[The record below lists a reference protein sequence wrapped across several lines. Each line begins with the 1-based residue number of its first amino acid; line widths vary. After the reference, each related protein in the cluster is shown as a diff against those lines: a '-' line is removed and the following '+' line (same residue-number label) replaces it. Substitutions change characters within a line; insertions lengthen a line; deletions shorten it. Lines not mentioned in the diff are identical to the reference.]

1 MQYVSC
7 DPLTAVTSTGETVRA
22 CPPRLRKSPLYA
34 LSHYAPIQ
42 AIPAHKS
49 IRAFPLAAAQP
60 LTILLWQEALNAS
73 NSRRACPMHIGRNAC
88 SLLALPDF
96 PEFAPEVRYGVPGT
110 PRIPSNGGVIRCPFI
125 FPVIRCQ
132 VIFPGVVR
140 CQLRGVIQRRN
151 PGGVIQCQF
160 TFPGVVRCQLGVIR
174 CRRNPVSVHLSGC
187 RRNPVSVHLSGCRRN
202 PVSVHLSGC
211 RRNPVSVHLSGCRR
225 N

>member
-60 LTILLWQEALNAS
+60 LTILSWQEALNAS

-110 PRIPSNGGVIRCPFI
+110 PRIPSNGGVIRCQVI
-125 FPVIRCQ
+125 FPVIRCQVIRCQ

-140 CQLRGVIQRRN
+140 CQLRGVGR
-151 PGGVIQCQF
+151 G
-160 TFPGVVRCQLGVIR
+160 L
-174 CRRNPVSVHLSGC
+174 NPVSVHLSG
-187 RRNPVSVHLSGCRRN
+187 RSPVSVGRNPVSA
-202 PVSVHLSGC
+202 
-211 RRNPVSVHLSGCRR
+211 
-225 N
+225 